1 VLHIDLTGRNPD
13 DGVTSVPYEKGALFL
28 AHLEQV
34 CGRPLFDAF
43 LFTWFK
49 ENAFQSVTTAD
60 FRRFLQERLL
70 DRDEKLAARIPVDEW
85 LNKPGIPAS
94 APRVTS
100 DELSRV
106 PQNATKAET
115 AGWTTHHWLHFLRG
129 LPERP
134 DMAALDA
141 KFGFTKSGNS
151 DILSEWLKLAVRHG
165 YRAADKRLEE
175 FLTSVGRRKFLK
187 PLYEELVKTPK
198 GRQRA
203 AAIYKKA
210 RPRYHPISAN
220 TVDDILKKAGVGF

>member
-1 VLHIDLTGRNPD
+1 
-13 DGVTSVPYEKGALFL
+13 
-28 AHLEQV
+28 
-34 CGRPLFDAF
+34 
-43 LFTWFK
+43 
-49 ENAFQSVTTAD
+49 
-60 FRRFLQERLL
+60 
-70 DRDEKLAARIPVDEW
+70 
-85 LNKPGIPAS
+85 
-94 APRVTS
+94 
-100 DELSRV
+100 
-106 PQNATKAET
+106 
-115 AGWTTHHWLHFLRG
+115 
-129 LPERP
+129 
-134 DMAALDA
+134 MAALDA